1 MLFDRWVYPRI
12 VKPVARIIARLAIP
26 PSLFQLN
33 TLVLSDRNPA
43 DGIVDAC
50 YLFGQTVDNQNS
62 VLERGAEL
70 FQQGLTPRLV
80 ICGNSAGYGYPGGSV
95 WSEILRTQEIPREA
109 IFQIPTLPNRHPSTF
124 SEAGSLVYHAALCG
138 WRKVCVVA
146 SPHHQLRAFISTV
159 SWIRRI
165 YPELRAYSKPG
176 AVHNWWKD
184 AKHSQGIL
192 QGVRAELILDELAG
206 IILYRLKGDLISPR
220 AVIKYLKE
228 RDQC

>member
-1 MLFDRWVYPRI
+1 MFFDRWVYPRI
-12 VKPVARIIARLAIP
+12 VRPSASILARWIV
-26 PSLFQLN
+26 PSLLFQLN
-33 TLVLSDRNPA
+33 TLVLADRGPTDEVA
-43 DGIVDAC
+43 DAC
-50 YLFGQTVDNQNS
+50 YLFGQTADNQNS
-62 VLERGAEL
+62 VLEQGIEL
-70 FQQGLTPRLV
+70 FRRGLTSRIV
-80 ICGNSAGYGYPGGSV
+80 ICGNSVGYGYPGSDT
-95 WSEILRTQEIPREA
+95 WYRILRAKEIPGEA
-109 IFQIPTLPNRHPSTF
+109 ILRITTLPRRHPSTF
-124 SEAGSLVYHAALCG
+124 SEAEALVRRSQLLG
-138 WRKVCVVA
+138 WKNVFVVA